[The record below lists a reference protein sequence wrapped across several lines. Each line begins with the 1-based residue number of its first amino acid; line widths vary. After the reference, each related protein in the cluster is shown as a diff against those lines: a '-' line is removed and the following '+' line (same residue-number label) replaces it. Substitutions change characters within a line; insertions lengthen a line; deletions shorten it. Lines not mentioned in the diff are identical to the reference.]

1 MFTTNDPEDDAY
13 LKDLAYKKDD
23 KEDDNDV
30 EQAIFEERG

>member
-1 MFTTNDPEDDAY
+1 MQEELNDESY
-13 LKDLAYKKDD
+13 LEDLAYKKDD